1 MRKKHGSVPKTHT
14 CSGLDSHNEQ
24 KHWHSRCHH
33 KRDSGPVPAGINDLH
48 TGEPAGRQVPGDSPT
63 TSTAAAMVPGRT
75 RSPEGSR
82 SRPRSRDANQP
93 SKPKSGPLRSAPTG
107 PRSRPRHE
115 SEEEGGM
122 LHPSW
127 AAIVR
132 LPRHGWRT
140 SPPQSWR
147 MVSTTRSW
155 KKGWQLTRAGG
166 RAPARLALRPSKD
179 DEHP

>member
-1 MRKKHGSVPKTHT
+1 MRKKHGSAPKIHT

-24 KHWHSRCHH
+24 KHWHSRCHY
-33 KRDSGPVPAGINDLH
+33 KWNSGSVPAGMNDLH
-48 TGEPAGRQVPGDSPT
+48 TGEPAGRQVPGDSPA
-63 TSTAAAMVPGRT
+63 TSAVAAMVPGRT
-75 RSPEGSR
+75 RPPEGSH

-93 SKPKSGPLRSAPTG
+93 SKPKSGPLRSAPAG

-115 SEEEGGM
+115 NEEEGRM

-155 KKGWQLTRAGG
+155 KKRWPADPRG
-166 RAPARLALRPSKD
+166 R
-179 DEHP
+179 